1 MSGTGWAMDGA
12 WTGRTVV
19 VTGAS
24 RGLGAALAAGW
35 LARGATVCAHAS
47 REAEKRLAPLA
58 PGPEMAARLHPFSAD
73 AARPGALGEAFRQL
87 LRRGPA
93 IDAVVFNHGATSLAA
108 DGTSIRVGPPSQF
121 SADSLRDL
129 IQINALS
136 TWEALH
142 ELAQHWARAE
152 ATAENNRRRRAIV
165 LLSSSGALNPAVFDP
180 VPYKISKSML
190 LQFVR
195 DLAPELA
202 RFRVSL
208 NAVSPGMID
217 GGMSH
222 LAGVQEWRDDIL
234 RSIPMARY
242 GSEAELFECVDFFL
256 SGRAPFSTGNNLT
269 LNGGAWIAC

>member
-1 MSGTGWAMDGA
+1 MEATGREATWN
-12 WTGRTVV
+12 GRTVV

-24 RGLGAALAAGW
+24 RGLGAALAAEW

-47 REAEKRLAPLA
+47 RDAQRRLAGLAPEAE
-58 PGPEMAARLHPFSAD
+58 AASRLHPFSAD
-73 AARPGALGEAFRQL
+73 ASRPGALGEAFRQL
-87 LRRGPA
+87 LDHGPA
-93 IDAVVFNHGATSLAA
+93 IDAVFFNHGATSLTA
-108 DGTSIRVGPPSQF
+108 DGNNIRVEPPSRF
-121 SADSLRDL
+121 SAEAMREL

-142 ELAQHWARAE
+142 ELGQHWACAE
-152 ATAENNRRRRAIV
+152 ATDENSHRRRAIV

-180 VPYKISKSML
+180 VPYKVSKSML

-202 RFRVSL
+202 RYRVSL

-217 GGMSH
+217 AGMSH
-222 LAGVQEWRDDIL
+222 LACVQEWRDAIVA
-234 RSIPMARY
+234 SIPMARY
-242 GSEAELFECVDFFL
+242 GDVAEVFEGVDFFL